1 MLSAGLNRKMLITDT
16 QDFMPDYVDL
26 LQANRKLGYSTL
38 TAIADICDN
47 PVDAGASNVWVN
59 IDADGDKVKS
69 IIISDDGHG
78 MTEYHLQKALV
89 PASTGRTRN
98 AKNELGFFG
107 VGLVASGLS
116 LGNKIEIYTRGS
128 EGDFYSYIDWNE
140 KVFSNNPVNLI
151 RRCSSEE
158 SKNIIDTR
166 IGNSETGTVIWISNI
181 NIAHSKYDYLIER
194 LEFHLAVTY
203 YNLRDKY
210 QVHLNNVAIKSWD
223 IIEAGKAHDTSEI
236 FEYPIK
242 REVNGVVID
251 TTIKLQFS
259 YLKKENPDRASK
271 AYGTQEFNSTGAL
284 ERNGRLLTYG
294 SWLVNR
300 GKSNPYNGLRFRLSY
315 NDAGLDDVIFDI
327 NVQKDDCKIIDQDF
341 YDWLHKHI
349 TDYWTKTAKPIF
361 DKYRGESNT
370 DQRKSGKKLPVAQ
383 DRLLYLADSK
393 LVQNLKGLNVN
404 KLTYQEALQ
413 KLKAFHLM
421 ASDIDHNAEETR
433 KLKQTLKSTF

>member
-1 MLSAGLNRKMLITDT
+1 MLITST
-16 QDFMPDYVDL
+16 QDFMPDYTDL

-69 IIISDDGHG
+69 IIISDDGSG
-78 MTEYHLQKALV
+78 MTQYHLQKALV

-98 AKNELGFFG
+98 PLANELGFFG

-140 KVFSNNPVNLI
+140 KVLTNNPVNLI
-151 RRCSSEE
+151 RRCTPEE
-158 SKNIIDTR
+158 SKDIIEPR
-166 IGNSETGTVIWISNI
+166 LHGNETGTVIWISDI

-210 QVHLNNVAIKSWD
+210 QIHLNDNAIKPWD
-223 IIEAGKAHDTSEI
+223 IIENGDGHDTSEV
-236 FEYPIK
+236 FEYPVK
-242 REVNGVVID
+242 LQMNDQVID
-251 TTIKLQFS
+251 TVIKLQFS
-259 YLKKENPDRASK
+259 YLKKENPSRPSK
-271 AYGTQEFNSTGAL
+271 AYGTLEFNSTGAL

-315 NDAGLDDVIFDI
+315 NDSRLDDIIFDI
-327 NVQKDDCKIIDQDF
+327 NVQKDDCKIIDEDF
-341 YDWLHKHI
+341 YKWLHNHI
-349 TDYWTKTAKPIF
+349 VDYWTKTAKPIF
-361 DKYRGESNT
+361 DKYRGQTNT
-370 DQRKSGKKLPVAQ
+370 EQRKSGKKLPVAQ

-393 LVQNLKGLNVN
+393 LVKSLKDVNVT
-404 KLTYQEALQ
+404 KLTYQQALQ
-413 KLKAFHLM
+413 QLKSFHLM
-421 ASDIDHNAEETR
+421 ASEIDKKAEEAR
-433 KLKQTLKSTF
+433 ILKATLKSTF